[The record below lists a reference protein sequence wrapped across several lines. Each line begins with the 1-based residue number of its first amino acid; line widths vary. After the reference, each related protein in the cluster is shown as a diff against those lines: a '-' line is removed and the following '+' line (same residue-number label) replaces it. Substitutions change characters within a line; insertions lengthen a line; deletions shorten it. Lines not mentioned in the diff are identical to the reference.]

1 MKDAKFFLG
10 KHLLPDA
17 YKTPVLRQWLLL
29 LAECTLIPLLFL
41 AAPTYWY
48 LILPPEERKD
58 WYSLTEVVIPQGIG
72 VIWRI
77 EATRW
82 LIFSLHLCL
91 QMVLTRRIS
100 KLVPQLIAAWSHL
113 RVSMNLK
120 EDSFSSS
127 FEVMAE
133 CAGYFFNFI
142 GSVSLYLLSL
152 HLFKTDPKER
162 LWQYFLQAS
171 LLLVV
176 VISGGVALE
185 KVILHNLVLEFHRT
199 VYQERV
205 FKSMWAGW
213 VVKTLRS
220 FVQHCKNSGAKTV
233 GDANTKTWQVRACPH
248 RPNSNLLSAFLLE
261 SAAAKGQKK
270 QAVEEI
276 ATFFG
281 GAIDEAQL
289 VQVFK
294 DAEVGKRAFTW
305 LSEGAESELKSTA
318 ALIDRELL
326 GHSIGIIYKERQD
339 LIRALKT
346 HANIVTKLD
355 RVMLWFMAGLI
366 LYFGILPIFG
376 YSSLDKDFLLPL
388 GISLAPV
395 YNISRVLG
403 RSIQS
408 FCEAIV
414 YIVSSHP
421 YDVGDRVTIDGVDFY
436 VHEIGLIATTFKRF
450 DGFLVY
456 IPNYVLSKKVLL
468 NIRRTGPQAHR
479 IEILVDFKTPMSAVQ
494 SISDQMKA
502 FIRTESRDFDSLIS
516 SFFELKPE
524 SNHLALVFLL
534 KHRFNF
540 QDGVQRAERVNKF
553 LFRLKT
559 VMEEAGVDYEPPIM
573 RAALEE
579 IWS

>member
-1 MKDAKFFLG
+1 M
-10 KHLLPDA
+10 
-17 YKTPVLRQWLLL
+17 
-29 LAECTLIPLLFL
+29 
-41 AAPTYWY
+41 
-48 LILPPEERKD
+48 
-58 WYSLTEVVIPQGIG
+58 
-72 VIWRI
+72 
-77 EATRW
+77 
-82 LIFSLHLCL
+82 
-91 QMVLTRRIS
+91 
-100 KLVPQLIAAWSHL
+100 
-113 RVSMNLK
+113 
-120 EDSFSSS
+120 
-127 FEVMAE
+127 
-133 CAGYFFNFI
+133 
-142 GSVSLYLLSL
+142 
-152 HLFKTDPKER
+152 
-162 LWQYFLQAS
+162 
-171 LLLVV
+171 
-176 VISGGVALE
+176 
-185 KVILHNLVLEFHRT
+185 
-199 VYQERV
+199 
-205 FKSMWAGW
+205 
-213 VVKTLRS
+213 
-220 FVQHCKNSGAKTV
+220 
-233 GDANTKTWQVRACPH
+233 
-248 RPNSNLLSAFLLE
+248 
-261 SAAAKGQKK
+261 
-270 QAVEEI
+270 
-276 ATFFG
+276 
-281 GAIDEAQL
+281 
-289 VQVFK
+289 
-294 DAEVGKRAFTW
+294 
-305 LSEGAESELKSTA
+305 
-318 ALIDRELL
+318 
-326 GHSIGIIYKERQD
+326 
-339 LIRALKT
+339 IRALKT